1 MAMTAAPLSAVLR
14 LGLTLRIQGPSV
26 DGSFLPH
33 GQPPG
38 RPSAPGSQEPLC
50 VAHRRQEVSSWGD
63 RRTSTTCEENSKNQ
77 TVFFPSTKIVPA
89 AINLAVLAYSST
101 KCPRLAIFWLGLTTV
116 GLETKSLSFCSSNL
130 WGRQPGGEHRP
141 SSQGGHGGSN
151 KPSGRG
157 TLRGSSTLCPGDL
170 ARALAFTTKQAEG
183 AALNRPRWWDP
194 VFTNVK

>member
-50 VAHRRQEVSSWGD
+50 VAHRRGEVSSWGD
-63 RRTSTTCEENSKNQ
+63 RRTSTTFEEISKGQMMFFTCTKSVPTSIHLSFQRKMSQISYFLIGIENCWIRNKIFPFVFVQLVGAAASRGAQ
-77 TVFFPSTKIVPA
+77 TV
-89 AINLAVLAYSST
+89 
-101 KCPRLAIFWLGLTTV
+101 
-116 GLETKSLSFCSSNL
+116 LS
-130 WGRQPGGEHRP
+130 
-141 SSQGGHGGSN
+141 GGHGGSN

-157 TLRGSSTLCPGDL
+157 TLRGLSTLCPGD
-170 ARALAFTTKQAEG
+170 RAKAFAFRMKEAEG
-183 AALNRPRWWDP
+183 DALNTPRLWVP
-194 VFTNVK
+194 LFTNVK